1 MKNTTF
7 LFTALLTAALA
18 FTGCRWLEVNPDQY
32 ILAED
37 ALETPEDLQALLVSC
52 YDVLANLY
60 DGDVQ
65 LMNELRGDNTNE
77 PLSNND
83 LKAVYNRETIR
94 WTSYVGGINRD
105 FFYPVLRVNSLID
118 SFDLIEGLSAEDQNR
133 MEAEGK
139 FIRAFCFW
147 GAVKMF
153 AQPYGYTADNS
164 HPGIPL
170 PTYLRDAPFLR
181 ATVAE
186 AYAQIEADLNDAIA
200 NLPEENGIY
209 ATKDAAKALLTQVH
223 FLKMEFAEA
232 GALAAEVIESGRYSL
247 EQPETDSAF
256 VRLRLPIG
264 STSSESVFSVYS
276 TLATNDNRT
285 DQFVQW
291 WQPTA
296 NPEITL
302 TTEYWDWFQQ
312 IATGGAEDSRAL
324 WCDYQPT
331 EGKTLLLRFTDH
343 SFFNVPLIHLTQ
355 LMLIRAECYGE
366 TGTNL
371 DQAVADINAIR
382 GRAGITSD
390 VYLLDATAT
399 SDDVITAARNEY
411 RKETLGM
418 GLWVEQLQRR
428 GAMGEDITI
437 RNAPWNC
444 PGMALQFSASEGN
457 VAGFEFNEVGGCN

>member
-1 MKNTTF
+1 MKNSTL
-7 LFTALLTAALA
+7 LFTALVTASLA

-37 ALETPEDLQALLVSC
+37 ALETPEDLQALLISC

-65 LMNELRGDNTNE
+65 LLNELRGDHTNE

-118 SFDLIEGLSAEDQNR
+118 SFDLIEGLSSEDQNR

-170 PTYLRDAPFLR
+170 PTYLRDAPFPR
-181 ATVAE
+181 ATVAQV
-186 AYAQIEADLNDAIA
+186 YAQIEADLNGAIA
-200 NLPEENGIY
+200 SLPEENGIY
-209 ATKDAAKALLTQVH
+209 ATKDAAKALLAQVH
-223 FLKMEFAEA
+223 FLKMEFEQAASLA
-232 GALAAEVIESGRYSL
+232 GEVIDSGRYSL

-264 STSSESVFSVYS
+264 STSSESVFSIYS

-324 WCDYQPT
+324 WLDYQPT
-331 EGKTLLLRFTDH
+331 EGNTLLTRFADH

-355 LMLIRAECYGE
+355 LMLLRAECYGE

-371 DQAVADINAIR
+371 ALAIADINLIR
-382 GRAGITSD
+382 GRAGITSA
-390 VYLLDATAT
+390 VYLLDNSVSTE
-399 SDDVITAARNEY
+399 DIITAARNEY